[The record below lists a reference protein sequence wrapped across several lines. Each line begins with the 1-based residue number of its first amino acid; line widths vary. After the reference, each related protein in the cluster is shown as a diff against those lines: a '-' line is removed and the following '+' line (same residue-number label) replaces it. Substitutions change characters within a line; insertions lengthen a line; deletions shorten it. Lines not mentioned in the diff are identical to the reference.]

1 MIQVGS
7 MIYST
12 QAQADAAQWRARY
25 MAAHDVLLAVE
36 SFIEDTEHPDWT
48 NTDWNKYRAMRAA
61 FLAYRASIEAGAPLG
76 WAVAGEPAE
85 IRRGI
90 VSVAE
95 FRAMMQDDDG
105 REVDA

>member
-1 MIQVGS
+1 MIAVGS

-12 QAQADAAQWRARY
+12 QAEADAAQWRGRY

-48 NTDWNKYRAMRAA
+48 NTDWNKYRQMRAA

-76 WAVAGEPAE
+76 WAVAE
-85 IRRGI
+85 
-90 VSVAE
+90 
-95 FRAMMQDDDG
+95 QG
-105 REVDA
+105 REVDAEAQRFAEEGQGVV